1 MQAAGVDVGVPCIP
15 GRINAPVCQETGVD
29 WYIKDAGF
37 QGARCSQLYLLLQHL
52 CMCGCA

>member
-37 QGARCSQLYLLLQHL
+37 QGARCPQLYLLLQHL